1 MFEHGTDIFEF
12 LRNFPVSIS
21 ILCVIPF
28 VILSSPVSSVNGAHE
43 FPVFR
48 MQQFDLHQ
56 VPAGELKIF
65 VHL

>member
-1 MFEHGTDIFEF
+1 MFEHGPDLLE
-12 LRNFPVSIS
+12 LLKNFPVSIS

-28 VILSSPVSSVNGAHE
+28 VILGGPSCVNGAHE

-56 VPAGELKIF
+56 MPAGESKF
-65 VHL
+65 HVFC

>member
-1 MFEHGTDIFEF
+1 MLEHGTDILEF
-12 LRNFPVSIS
+12 LKNFPISVS

-28 VILSSPVSSVNGAHE
+28 VILSGPVSCVNSAHE

-56 VPAGELKIF
+56 VPAGESFEL
-65 VHL
+65 VVG